1 MVDSELD
8 LNHELEYGMS
18 VPISAGNS
26 MIDIS
31 SYPPLARAVLKTV
44 AYVDTYDYPLS
55 AAEVHRYLIGQKA
68 TESETNESLNNL
80 SQKGGLLGCREGY
93 YFQKGREAIV
103 ETRLQRKEIAE
114 LVWSRAAF
122 YGNMMA
128 KLPNV
133 RMVSVTG
140 SLAVDNADIDSD
152 IDYLIVTRDKRLW
165 TARAMIVLIVRL
177 AAKRGIPLCPNYLVT
192 ERAIAFQERNLYT
205 AREVAQMVPV
215 SGWET
220 YVRMREENKWVEEL
234 LPNSSGAPNA
244 SLANGNAKS
253 TRGRWVKKG
262 LELILKTPPGD
273 LFEKWEMNRKIR
285 KLTRSGSAEEAA
297 FSSNWCKGHFESH
310 GRYALDNFDR
320 RWRMLEGQDI
330 SDGGE

>member
-1 MVDSELD
+1 
-8 LNHELEYGMS
+8 MS
-18 VPISAGNS
+18 VPHSAGNS
-26 MIDIS
+26 MKDIS
-31 SYPPLARAVLKTV
+31 SYPPLDRAVLKTI
-44 AYVDTYDYPLS
+44 AYVDAYDYPLT
-55 AAEVHRYLIGQKA
+55 ANEVHRYLIGQRA
-68 TESETNESLNNL
+68 TESETNESLDNL
-80 SQKGGLLGCREGY
+80 RRNGGLLGCREGY
-93 YFQKGREAIV
+93 YFQKGREDIV
-103 ETRLQRKEIAE
+103 DTRMQRKEISE

-128 KLPNV
+128 RLPNV

-152 IDYLIVTRDKRLW
+152 IDYLIVTSDNRLW
-165 TARAMIVLIVRL
+165 TTRAMIVLIVRL
-177 AAKRGIPLCPNYLVT
+177 AAKRGIPLCPNYLVA
-192 ERAIAFQERNLYT
+192 ERAMAFQERNLYT

-220 YVRMREENKWVEEL
+220 YVRMREENKWVLEL
-234 LPNSSGAPNA
+234 LPNASGAPNVDHT
-244 SLANGNAKS
+244 NKKTKS
-253 TRGRWVKKG
+253 TRGRWVRKG

-273 LFEKWEMNRKIR
+273 WLEKWEMNRKIK

-320 RWRMLEGQDI
+320 RWSMLEGQDH